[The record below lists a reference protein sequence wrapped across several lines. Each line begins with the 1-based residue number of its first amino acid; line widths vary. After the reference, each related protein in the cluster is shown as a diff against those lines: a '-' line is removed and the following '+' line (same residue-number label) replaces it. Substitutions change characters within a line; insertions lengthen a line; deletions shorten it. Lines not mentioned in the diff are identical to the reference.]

1 MPFTSWSFPISIY
14 TSRMASARDL
24 SDWIPVWMRSGTANT
39 ACLHYFTD
47 SAGGLKAG
55 TPFEVLTVS
64 SRDSTGYL
72 ILREIRLAA
81 LGTNSIGVDVEK
93 AGVLSDSKT
102 AWSEAILIKDYKT
115 VELDPKALTDYI
127 STAVLRKVLTGHVIS
142 LHYSKML
149 INRYINLISG
159 TKVDEKQSPSFTQ
172 KDESVTRATAR
183 IYKELLAWGE
193 SRAAAVI
200 AEAEGVATS
209 TIHNRLQL
217 ARAGK
222 YLDTPGKGA
231 RK

>member
-1 MPFTSWSFPISIY
+1 
-14 TSRMASARDL
+14 MASARDL
-24 SDWIPVWMRSGTANT
+24 SEWIPAWMRSGGANT
-39 ACLHYFTD
+39 ACLHYFSD
-47 SAGGLKAG
+47 STGGLKAG

-64 SRDSTGYL
+64 SRDSTDHL
-72 ILREIRLAA
+72 ILREIRFAA
-81 LGTNSIGVDVEK
+81 FGTNSIGVNVEK
-93 AGVLSDSKT
+93 AGILSDSKT
-102 AWSEAILIKDYKT
+102 AWSEAILIKNYKN
-115 VELDPKALTDYI
+115 VELDPKTLTDYI

-149 INRYINLISG
+149 INRHLNLLSG
-159 TKVDEKQSPSFTQ
+159 SKVEEKQNPSFTQ